1 MGLLIFYLLLALVVS
16 FVCSVLESVLLSA
29 PPSFEEV
36 LRQQAKETAEEE
48 GGHVSRSVRRRLKGA
63 LLFKNM
69 KADVEKPLSSILS
82 LNTIAHTVGAAGV
95 GAQSLKVFGDMYA
108 GLTSAVLTFLILIL
122 SEILP
127 KSVGARYWKSLVI
140 PACYTLSLIHI

>member
-1 MGLLIFYLLLALVVS
+1 MLIFYLLLALVVS

-36 LRQQAKETAEEE
+36 LRQQGKE
-48 GGHVSRSVRRRLKGA
+48 RGA
-63 LLFKNM
+63 GLFKSM
-69 KADVEKPLSSILS
+69 KADVERPLSSILS

-95 GAQSLKVFGDMYA
+95 GAQSLKVFGDVYA

-127 KSVGARYWKSLVI
+127 KSVGARYWKPLIVPSCYVIRVLVWV
-140 PACYTLSLIHI
+140 CYPLVWLSEG